1 MLTLAYKE
9 RYKRPGKCSIKS
21 ILQPQSLAKA
31 VPSTRRNPVSD
42 AESPCPC
49 RGELAIELPRRVLD
63 PSFMG
68 AGRAGKGIGRCLTM
82 LFCRVRSFDY
92 AGLMAAE
99 VASLSLDWQLHS
111 GERGWSSFLWIS
123 KWFYLYLHFS
133 YCTVFLSTSIDTVVT
148 LRV

>member
-9 RYKRPGKCSIKS
+9 RYKRAGKCSIKS

-63 PSFMG
+63 PFFMG

-92 AGLMAAE
+92 AGLMAAQ
-99 VASLSLDWQLHS
+99 VASFSLDWQLHS
-111 GERGWSSFLWIS
+111 GR
-123 KWFYLYLHFS
+123 
-133 YCTVFLSTSIDTVVT
+133 TRVVE
-148 LRV
+148 LLMNF